1 MFHHDTKPHRHR
13 RIIDQE
19 GNSLED
25 TRPLG
30 RLWFARPQLHEEQ
43 PAAAADRTAP
53 TRILPVHGDRTI
65 AMRVPSA
72 PQPPTEPAK
81 SFPRSFFE
89 IPEFVSQVTQVQVG
103 VHHAAAE
110 LRRKFDVRMQGLLRH
125 AREASAQWRYAGT
138 AGLGHDLA
146 AAYAEGGT
154 ERLLALTPT
163 VLAEMDARAK
173 AGSAVAA

>member
-1 MFHHDTKPHRHR
+1 VFHHDSKSRHHR

-43 PAAAADRTAP
+43 PAATDRTSP

-65 AMRVPSA
+65 AMRIPSP
-72 PQPPTEPAK
+72 PQEPVK

-103 VHHAAAE
+103 VHHRAAE
-110 LRRKFDVRMQGLLRH
+110 MRRKFDVRMQGLLRH

-154 ERLLALTPT
+154 ERLLALTPS